1 MSKPKSFRKKTLS
14 IASTVL
20 MMASISGTS
29 HALVAADFEQFKKN
43 LAAVEAIKQ
52 SDQVGAM
59 LEVNRAQTA
68 RTPADIGERRIASMT
83 ERLAAEQAVET
94 TKNIVDSIEAVTFGK
109 GLSPTMACKA
119 VKEKETHTVKQEL
132 SAQVRTA
139 ISQSNAATHF
149 SKDGDRRA
157 MRAKQH
163 YEKYCDITEVAQ
175 GACLAS
181 GNTKGGMDTDYS
193 NIHSNLTLTDEQI
206 DAGYGYMHNI
216 IDPAK
221 SDYSFCDTLACE
233 AVGQTEQQY
242 HALGSMVQNA
252 FLNQL
257 QDGIAYDT
265 PPGGAKPITV
275 EQKGALS
282 EPWDGR
288 LARWGETTYVG
299 GGGGGAPLDLS
310 NLPSDMKALREV
322 LIDLVS
328 KAESAAGADGWN
340 ASNNG
345 TYGRTIA
352 CSKPRGGVFPLTTMT
367 LGQMKRVYRASGK
380 NTPTSKNDC
389 SRLFAA
395 GKYQIIYGTFLSAQ
409 RSLGLPDSAVFNE
422 QTQKAM
428 AGYLVDRRIGK
439 FMSSNSQSLRDAK
452 LRLAQEWA
460 SLGVPDN
467 PGKSYYGGANSAKAS
482 VTREVWAVLEKMQQ
496 VKSGGQ

>member
-1 MSKPKSFRKKTLS
+1 MLM
-14 IASTVL
+14 AMGTV
-20 MMASISGTS
+20 SGTF
-29 HALVAADFEQFKKN
+29 AAIANIDEFKKN
-43 LAAVEAIKQ
+43 PAAVAAIKQ
-52 SDQVGAM
+52 SDQVTAI

-68 RTPADIGERRIASMT
+68 RTPADIGQHRVATMAERM
-83 ERLAAEQAVET
+83 AAEQAVNT
-94 TKNIVDSIEAVTFGK
+94 TKNIIEALEDVTFGK
-109 GLSPTMACKA
+109 GLSPTMACT
-119 VKEKETHTVKQEL
+119 VIEEKKTHAIKQEL
-132 SAQVRTA
+132 SSQVRTA
-139 ISQSNAATHF
+139 ISQSNAALHY
-149 SKDGDRRA
+149 SNDGDRRA
-157 MRAKQH
+157 MRAKHH
-163 YEKYCDITEVAQ
+163 YAKYCDITEAAQ
-175 GACLAS
+175 GACLVA
-181 GNTKGGMDTDYS
+181 GNAQGGMDTDYN
-193 NIHSNLTLTDEQI
+193 NIHGNLTLSPEQI
-206 DAGYGYMHNI
+206 DAGYGFMHNVV
-216 IDPAK
+216 DPAK

-233 AVGQTEQQY
+233 AVSQTESQY

-252 FLNQL
+252 FLSQM
-257 QDGIAYDT
+257 QDSIAYDT
-265 PPGGAKPITV
+265 PPGGAKTIVV

-299 GGGGGAPLDLS
+299 SDGGSPLDLS

-345 TYGRTIA
+345 TYESTIA
-352 CSKPRGGVFPLTTMT
+352 CSRPRGGVFPLTTMT
-367 LGQMKRVYRASGK
+367 LGQMKRIYRASGNNLPK
-380 NTPTSKNDC
+380 SKNDC
-389 SRLFAA
+389 SHLFAA

-409 RSLGLPDSAVFNE
+409 ESLGLPDSAVFNE

-439 FMSSNSQSLRDAK
+439 FMTGNRQSLRDAK

-496 VKSGGQ
+496 VKSGEQ